1 MHILQN
7 LVFVGAAAQVFG
19 IYLYIKDIFYGQT
32 KPNLATWTLW
42 FVAPM
47 VATAAA
53 LSKGVRWSVL
63 PLFLAGLGPFVVI
76 VASIFNK
83 KSYWRLRK
91 VDYICAALSV
101 AALLLWVAT
110 KDANLAIIFALLSDG
125 LAGLPTVIKSYHYPE
140 TETTLTYQL
149 GIFSAVLSFFAIKQ
163 WVFAAYSLPIYLILM
178 NGSLTASAFFGKRKI
193 TKHII

>member
-1 MHILQN
+1 MYILQN

-19 IYLYIKDIFYGQT
+19 IYLYIKDIFHGQT

-63 PLFLAGLGPFVVI
+63 PLFLAGFGPLAVI

-83 KSYWRLRK
+83 RSYWHLRK
-91 VDYICAALSV
+91 LDYICAALSV

-125 LAGLPTVIKSYHYPE
+125 LAGLPTVIKSYYYPE
-140 TETTLTYQL
+140 TETALTYQL
-149 GIFSAVLSFFAIKQ
+149 GIFSAVLSFFAIKL

-178 NGSLTASAFFGKRKI
+178 NGTLTMAAFVGKK
-193 TKHII
+193 KLSKFL